1 MVGRWSV
8 ESPGTT
14 KHRVFVSSFHNDEAY
29 RRRWEELFSSI
40 LTNVS
45 VEPGEIDGSSS
56 AEYIKRL
63 IQEDYITQASVVVV
77 LVGLKTHCRKHVD
90 WEISAGLNKK
100 VGGYSGLI
108 GIWLP
113 NHPNFGSGKSWT
125 ADPTPARLADN
136 LSSGYAKG
144 FDWTEDA
151 NKVKGWV
158 EQAFKARVEHAD
170 KINNGRPQLTKN
182 LCD

>member
-1 MVGRWSV
+1 MAGRSSV
-8 ESPGTT
+8 ESAGTT
-14 KHRVFVSSFHNDEAY
+14 KHRVFVSSFHNDGAY
-29 RRRWEELFSSI
+29 RRRWDELFSGI
-40 LTNVS
+40 LTSVS
-45 VEPGEIDGSSS
+45 VEPGEIDDSSS

-63 IQEDYITQASVVVV
+63 IQEDDVAQASVVVV

-100 VGGYSGLI
+100 VGGYAGLI

-113 NHPNFGSGKSWT
+113 KHPNFGSGKAWT
-125 ADPTPARLADN
+125 ADSTPARLADN

-151 NKVKGWV
+151 NKVKRWV
-158 EQAFKARVEHAD
+158 EQAFRARVKHAD
-170 KINNGRPQLTKN
+170 KIKNGRPQLAKN

>member
-1 MVGRWSV
+1 MAGRSSV
-8 ESPGTT
+8 ESSGTT
-14 KHRVFVSSFHNDEAY
+14 KHRVFVSSFHDDEAY
-29 RRRWEELFSSI
+29 RRRWDELFSSVLI
-40 LTNVS
+40 SVS
-45 VEPGEIDGSSS
+45 VDPGEIDDSNS

-63 IQEDYITQASVVVV
+63 IREEYITQASVVVV
-77 LVGLKTHCRKHVD
+77 LVGLKTHCRKYVD

-125 ADPTPARLADN
+125 ADSTPARLADS
-136 LSSGYAKG
+136 LSSGYANA

-158 EQAFKARVEHAD
+158 EQAFEARLEYAD
-170 KINNGRPQLTKN
+170 KINNGRPQLAKN

>member
-1 MVGRWSV
+1 MAERSSL
-8 ESPGTT
+8 ESAGTI
-14 KHRVFVSSFHNDEAY
+14 KHRVFVSSFHDDAAY
-29 RRRWEELFSSI
+29 RRRWDDLFSSI
-40 LTNVS
+40 LISAS

-56 AEYIKRL
+56 AEYVKRL

-125 ADPTPARLADN
+125 ADSTPARLADN

-144 FDWTEDA
+144 FDWTQDA

-158 EQAFKARVEHAD
+158 EQAFEARLEHAD
-170 KINNGRPQLTKN
+170 KINNARPQLTKN

>member
-1 MVGRWSV
+1 MVGRSSV
-8 ESPGTT
+8 ESPATT
-14 KHRVFVSSFHNDEAY
+14 KHRVFVSFFHNDEAY
-29 RRRWEELFSSI
+29 RRRWDELFSSI
-40 LTNVS
+40 LTSVS

-136 LSSGYAKG
+136 LWSGYAKG

-158 EQAFKARVEHAD
+158 ERAFKARVEHAD
-170 KINNGRPQLTKN
+170 KINNGRAQLTKN
-182 LCD
+182 LC